1 MGGPR
6 FYHIVKDQPSKEP
19 MGVSRRQSRHRWTRV
34 LHSTPLDHT
43 AAHETAPEDPATAEP
58 LSRADLR
65 EPNLRRA
72 AFRDLHGAR
81 LHGFALLVS
90 LGDRPRAA
98 RAAAEALEEG
108 TRRSAELRHPE
119 RAAAWL
125 RARVLRQLRHGS
137 PAHGGRRDRERRAAL
152 HGLGVADP
160 AYEGLAALAIM
171 PRAALVASTVE
182 RFDPIDVETILG
194 LASGSSLRMVARA
207 RQRYLTAVA
216 ARADARDLVDAPGG
230 ELGDRVREVAG
241 RAMGAPARDAR

>member
-1 MGGPR
+1 MAASGG
-6 FYHIVKDQPSKEP
+6 
-19 MGVSRRQSRHRWTRV
+19 GRHRWTRV
-34 LHSTPLDHT
+34 LHSTPLNLLTAHQSALEDPST
-43 AAHETAPEDPATAEP
+43 AA
-58 LSRADLR
+58 SRSPADLR

-98 RAAAEALEEG
+98 RVAAEALEEG
-108 TRRSAELRHPE
+108 ARRSAELRHPE

-125 RARVLRQLRHGS
+125 RARVLRQLRRGAS
-137 PAHGGRRDRERRAAL
+137 PHAGPRDRERRAVL
-152 HGLGVADP
+152 SELGTAD
-160 AYEGLAALAIM
+160 AVYEGLAALAIM

-194 LASGSSLRMVARA
+194 LGSGSSLRMVARA
-207 RQRYLTAVA
+207 RERYVTAVS
-216 ARADARDLVDAPGG
+216 ARVAPQELEDAPGG

-241 RAMGAPARDAR
+241 RAMGAPASNA